1 MKRIKNADLE
11 YLVKQINEKTES
23 PMEYSTLLDNGERVT
38 NKGHYH
44 LDMAYG
50 GVKLVRTDGVHG
62 GIREIS
68 TTGYGTKRE
77 LYNWM
82 RAFLSGLYT

>member
-1 MKRIKNADLE
+1 MKTTVFKI
-11 YLVKQINEKTES
+11 Q
-23 PMEYSTLLDNGERVT
+23 
-38 NKGHYH
+38 
-44 LDMAYG
+44 
-50 GVKLVRTDGVHG
+50 VRTDGVHG